1 MNDRTSFALEGRFA
15 GESIAE
21 LTDVLDQQALADK
34 PLVFDL
40 SGLTFVDLA
49 GAAFLRQLAGQGVS
63 MVGASSFVSTL
74 LAGSGI

>member
-1 MNDRTSFALEGRFA
+1 MNDTTSFALEGRFA
-15 GESIAE
+15 SESIAE
-21 LTDVLDQQALADK
+21 LSGLLDRQATPDK
-34 PLVFDL
+34 PVVFDL

-74 LAGSGI
+74 MAGSGK